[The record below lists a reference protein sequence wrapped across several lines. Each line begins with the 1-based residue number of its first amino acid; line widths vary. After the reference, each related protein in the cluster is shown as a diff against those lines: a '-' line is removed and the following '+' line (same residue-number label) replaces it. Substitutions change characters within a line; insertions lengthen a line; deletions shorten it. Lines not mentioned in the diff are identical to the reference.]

1 MARYID
7 SDQFINRFIG
17 LGTSRDSTGRQTHL
31 SGKRV
36 IELGA
41 GTGVVGI
48 MAGYLGATAYITD
61 YDSLVPLMAYNIERN
76 QVLLDNG
83 TGKVTARALCWGT
96 QHFDLTN
103 DILAPDFLVLANCI
117 YYESSLEPLLDTVL
131 ALTVNGTAKTVLLA
145 CYEERTKEIRGLVS
159 RWHELIGHYFTIEDI
174 PSDQYDVRFKQD
186 YVRLVIMMPKITY
199 LNVYTTSTSN
209 SLKL

>member
-1 MARYID
+1 LARYVD
-7 SDQFINRFIG
+7 SDQFINRFIDVG
-17 LGTSRDSTGRQTHL
+17 ASRDSTGRRAHL
-31 SGKRV
+31 SNKRV

-76 QVLLDNG
+76 QALLNTG
-83 TGKVTARALCWGT
+83 SGKVTARALCWGT
-96 QHFDLTN
+96 QHFELTN

-117 YYESSLEPLLDTVL
+117 YYESSLEPLLETVL
-131 ALTVNGTAKTVLLA
+131 ALTINGTAKTILLA
-145 CYEERTKEIRGLVS
+145 CYEERTKEIRGLIS
-159 RWHELIGHYFTIEDI
+159 RWHTLIEQYFTVEDI

-186 YVRLVIMMPKITY
+186 YVRLVIMMPRHHI
-199 LNVYTTSTSN
+199 S
-209 SLKL
+209 